1 MFTDLELSYFPS
13 EFNLQFLAVTL
24 FSFTNALKCIFPS
37 FNLRVT
43 ASVWLVFLCN
53 IGEGT
58 GDPLQY
64 SCLESPMDGAAWRA
78 AVHGIAKNQTQLSD

>member
-64 SCLESPMDGAAWRA
+64 SCLESPMDGAAWWA
-78 AVHGIAKNQTQLSD
+78 AVYGVAKSRHD

>member
-24 FSFTNALKCIFPS
+24 FSFTNALKCILPS

-43 ASVWLVFLCN
+43 ASVWLVFMCN
-53 IGEGT
+53 M
-58 GDPLQY
+58 L
-64 SCLESPMDGAAWRA
+64 L
-78 AVHGIAKNQTQLSD
+78 LSLSVLVCCIYFFFFRFYFIIIFFIF

>member
-24 FSFTNALKCIFPS
+24 FSFTNALKCILAS

-43 ASVWLVFLCN
+43 ASVWLVLLCYMR
-53 IGEGT
+53 
-58 GDPLQY
+58 L
-64 SCLESPMDGAAWRA
+64 
-78 AVHGIAKNQTQLSD
+78 LSLSLFMCCIYVSYKQHLSGF